1 METPQITFAR
11 RPVGQHTIALQTAL
25 CPPRIGRR
33 EHGLDQAFD
42 EDMADRNHDQAERFD
57 LLSRSAPLAV
67 AALVTCVCLFHG
79 LTAFGLVGPDEP
91 RYAAIARDMAEG
103 GDWVTPQLHGEPW
116 LEKPILYYWVAAVG
130 YRLFGDTEVAARFP
144 SVAGAATTMLALSWL
159 TRRFYGSTTTGL
171 FLLLFPSSI
180 AILVFARAA
189 TTDMLFSA
197 TLALSMVTAAPLVLP
212 RDVRGMTGWKIAFG
226 TALGLAVLAKGPAG
240 VVLAGASILIGAVG
254 AGRVWQ
260 VFRLA
265 GPWSLGSFAVV
276 ALPWYVLCALRN
288 PDFIQV
294 FFISHNVERFLTPVF
309 QHQQAFWYFGPVL
322 ILGLAPWTAALGAAI
337 HRIATTLRQQTW
349 AGSPSMFLAGWVLF
363 PVVFFSLS
371 QSKLPGYVLP
381 AIPAATVLLARAM
394 AITLA
399 RPAAARS
406 VALGTA
412 GVLGAMAIAFF
423 VAPGVASAGVKPGV
437 VRPLALVLAVATV
450 AAGYLATRGRLR
462 ATVTVAA
469 LAIGV
474 GLWQLNTTLMPQLD
488 ASISTRVAAREARRL
503 AGGDAVH
510 TYELHRAWQ
519 YGLEYYL
526 HGSLPEWT
534 SNTPAHSVVV
544 TDSRGMRTMQLEGAG
559 IVVLGEVSPDAMIV
573 RTDPDGE
580 RLTPAQD

>member
-1 METPQITFAR
+1 
-11 RPVGQHTIALQTAL
+11 
-25 CPPRIGRR
+25 
-33 EHGLDQAFD
+33 
-42 EDMADRNHDQAERFD
+42 
-57 LLSRSAPLAV
+57 
-67 AALVTCVCLFHG
+67 
-79 LTAFGLVGPDEP
+79 
-91 RYAAIARDMAEG
+91 MAEG
-103 GDWVTPQLHGEPW
+103 GDWVTPRLHGEPW

-130 YRLFGDTEVAARFP
+130 YRVFGDTEVAARLP

-159 TRRFYGSTTTGL
+159 TRRFYGTATTGL

-189 TTDMLFSA
+189 TTDMLFTA

-212 RDVRGMTGWKIAFG
+212 RESPGMKGWKIAFG
-226 TALGLAVLAKGPAG
+226 IALGLAVLAKGPAG
-240 VVLAGASILIGAVG
+240 VVLAGASIAIGAVG
-254 AGRVWQ
+254 SSRVWQ
-260 VFRLA
+260 VLRLA
-265 GPWSLGSFAVV
+265 GPWSLVSFALV

-322 ILGLAPWTAALGAAI
+322 ILGLAPWTAAIGACI
-337 HRIATTLRQQTW
+337 HRIATTLRRQVW

-394 AITLA
+394 TLA
-399 RPAAARS
+399 LGRPAAART

-412 GVLGAMAIAFF
+412 GVLSAMAIAFF
-423 VAPGVASAGVKPGV
+423 VAPGVASAGVQPGA
-437 VRPLALVLAVATV
+437 VRPLALVLIVAAVAT
-450 AAGYLATRGRLR
+450 GYLGGRGQLR

-469 LAIGV
+469 LTIGL

-488 ASISTRVAAREARRL
+488 AGISTRVAAQETRRL
-503 AGGDAVH
+503 ADDETVH
-510 TYELHRAWQ
+510 TYGLHRAWQ

-526 HGSLPEWT
+526 HGALPEWT
-534 SNTPAHSVVV
+534 TSTPAHSLVV
-544 TDSRGMRTMQLEGAG
+544 TNSRGMRTMQLEGAG
-559 IVVLGEVSPDAMIV
+559 IVVLDEVSPEAMLV